1 MIFPIR
7 LGLIIGLGRR
17 RRVDPLTT
25 RLGRR
30 RTLLD
35 LFPGAAGTA
44 DPYRNLATLLW
55 NHFPA
60 LR

>member
-7 LGLIIGLGRR
+7 LRLIIGLGRR
-17 RRVDPLTT
+17 RRVDSAYHKARAATDPV
-25 RLGRR
+25 RLVPR
-30 RTLLD
+30 
-35 LFPGAAGTA
+35 AAGSA